1 MKVSFVINE
10 PIQSASGGYK
20 VVYTYANEM
29 VRKGIEVKIYY
40 HCRKGVLL
48 SNYRLPMSIK
58 LMIARW
64 LSATGP
70 KWFELDK
77 KVGRK
82 IITNICNSQIED
94 ADIVIATAADT
105 AKDVYALEKRK
116 GKKLYFIQGY
126 EDWVMPVD
134 ELIATYKYNMR
145 KIVVSRWLKKLVES
159 YCNENIDC
167 VLNGIDKRVFYVKN
181 SPEERKNKTICMLYH
196 DLESKGSK
204 EGLEVIYRLKEKYP
218 DLEAHLFGVV
228 DQPSDLPSWISYTHN
243 ASQEQLCNIYNE
255 SMIYLSPS
263 WNEGFGLTGAESMMC
278 GCALVSTETD
288 GAKEYASANTAVLV
302 KVHDTEEMYV
312 KCCELFNDA
321 DGRCKMANRG
331 AEEVSELL
339 NYNKAVEIFI
349 NIINGMLTQ

>member
-29 VRKGIEVKIYY
+29 ARKGIDVTIYY
-40 HCRKGVLL
+40 HCRKNVLL
-48 SNYRLPMSIK
+48 SNYKLPMGIK

-70 KWFELDK
+70 RWFKLDK

-82 IITNICNSQIED
+82 IITNICNSQIEN
-94 ADIVIATAADT
+94 ADIVVATAADT
-105 AKDVYALEKRK
+105 AKDVYALDQKK

-126 EDWVMPVD
+126 EDWVMPID
-134 ELIATYKYNMR
+134 ELVATYKYDMR
-145 KIVVSRWLKKLVES
+145 KIVVSRWLKKLIEG
-159 YCNENIDC
+159 YCNENVDC
-167 VLNGIDKRVFYVKN
+167 VLNGIDRRVFYIKTK
-181 SPEERKNKTICMLYH
+181 PEERKNKSICMLYH

-204 EGLEVIYRLKEKYP
+204 EGLEVIYKLKEKYP

-228 DQPSDLPSWISYTHN
+228 DQPSDLPNWISYTHN
-243 ASQEQLCNIYNE
+243 ASQEQLCDIYNK

-278 GCALVSTETD
+278 GCVLVSTETD
-288 GAKEYASANTAVLV
+288 GAKEYANANTAVLV
-302 KVHDTEEMYV
+302 AIHDIEEMYNR
-312 KCCELFNDA
+312 CCQLFDEPEM
-321 DGRCKMANRG
+321 RYQMANRG
-331 AEEVSELL
+331 AKEVSELL
-339 NYNKAVEIFI
+339 DYDKAVDLFI
-349 NIINGMLTQ
+349 RSVSNKLS